1 LRRELW
7 LLQCVHV
14 VAKSSKKRG
23 ENTRGVKRVSKDR
36 SLIGKLNLVVLDA
49 IRKAQ

>member
-1 LRRELW
+1 M
-7 LLQCVHV
+7 
-14 VAKSSKKRG
+14 AKSVKKRG

-36 SLIGKLNLVVLDA
+36 SFIGKLNYEVLDA

>member
-1 LRRELW
+1 
-7 LLQCVHV
+7 

-23 ENTRGVKRVSKDR
+23 ESTRGVKRVSGDR
-36 SLIGKLNLVVLDA
+36 SAIGQKNHAVLDA